1 MNDTPQ
7 GANRR
12 SFLKGGALLGATALT
27 AAAGGSKKALA
38 QFRQAF
44 GPIDRD
50 AVTDGD
56 VAMLKFLAAA
66 ELVEDDLW
74 QQYCELA
81 VNNRFYNFAL
91 QRIDPSLVRYV
102 CDDRDDERSHAA
114 FINSFLVAIGEDP
127 VDLDPFR
134 TLPSVDAQGAENRGR
149 LTNLTNLSVDTSWFL
164 RYRSADN
171 PDFGAQFP
179 QFVEITNQPTI
190 PTGFVSARRAQ
201 ELAHAAAFHF
211 AAIEQGGS
219 SLYCSLIPKASSLDV
234 LRVLASIGPTEVY
247 HFAAFHKSL
256 EGMFGLKTSSGI
268 EYPDLRQDRELSE
281 AIFPEPARFLRDG
294 LAHCSVIRPCETA
307 NAGAVAAATG
317 LVQSGLFEGQ
327 SQQFFDAVAAL
338 AVAADSAE
346 RQV

>member
-1 MNDTPQ
+1 MKETLF
-7 GANRR
+7 GAPRR
-12 SFLKGGALLGATALT
+12 AFLKGGVLSAASLV
-27 AAAGGSKKALA
+27 AAAGGSRSALA
-38 QFRQAF
+38 QFRSAF

-50 AVTDGD
+50 AVTEGD

-81 VNNRFYNFAL
+81 VDNPFYNFAL
-91 QRIDPSLVRYV
+91 RRIDPSLVRYI

-134 TLPSVDAQGAENRGR
+134 TLSSVDARGAEDRGR

-171 PDFGAQFP
+171 PDFGAQFS
-179 QFVEITNQPTI
+179 QFVEIKNQPTV
-190 PTGFVSARRAQ
+190 PTGFVSSRRAQ
-201 ELAHAAAFHF
+201 EAAHAAAFHF

-234 LRVLASIGPTEVY
+234 LRVLAAIGPTEVY

-268 EYPDLRQDRELSE
+268 EYPDLRRDRELSE
-281 AIFPEPARFLRDG
+281 AIFPEPTRFLAGG
-294 LAHCSVIRPCETA
+294 LALCSVIRPCDTA

-327 SQQFFDAVAAL
+327 SQKFFEAVTAL

-346 RQV
+346 RRI

>member
-1 MNDTPQ
+1 MNDTRQ

-12 SFLKGGALLGATALT
+12 SFFKGGALLGATALT
-27 AAAGGSKKALA
+27 AAAGGSQKALA
-38 QFRQAF
+38 QFRKAF

-56 VAMLKFLAAA
+56 IAMLKFLAAA

-91 QRIDPSLVRYV
+91 RRIDPSLVRYV

-134 TLPSVDAQGAENRGR
+134 TLPSVDAPGAENRGR
-149 LTNLTNLSVDTSWFL
+149 LTNLTNLTVDTSWFL
-164 RYRSADN
+164 RYRSPEN

-179 QFVEITNQPTI
+179 QFVEIRNQPTI
-190 PTGFVSARRAQ
+190 PTGFASARRAQ
-201 ELAHAAAFHF
+201 EIAHAAAFHF
-211 AAIEQGGS
+211 AAIEQGGG
-219 SLYCSLIPKASSLDV
+219 SLYCSLIPKASSLDT
-234 LRVLASIGPTEVY
+234 LRVLAAIGPTEIY

-256 EGMFGLKTSSGI
+256 EGMFGLRTSTGI
-268 EYPDLRQDRELSE
+268 EYPNLRRDRDLSE
-281 AIFPEPARFLRDG
+281 AIFPEPARFFGEGFAL
-294 LAHCSVIRPCETA
+294 CSVIRPCATA

-317 LVQSGLFEGQ
+317 LAQSGLFDGQ
-327 SQQFFDAVAAL
+327 SAAFFDAVTAL
-338 AVAADSAE
+338 ATAADAAE

>member
-1 MNDTPQ
+1 MQEAPQ
-7 GANRR
+7 QTDRR
-12 SFLKGGALLGATALT
+12 AFLKRGALSAAVLT
-27 AAAGGSKKALA
+27 AAAGGSQTALA

-44 GPIDRD
+44 GPIDQD
-50 AVTDGD
+50 AVTEGD
-56 VAMLKFLAAA
+56 IAMLKFLAAA

-81 VNNRFYNFAL
+81 VNNPFYNSAL
-91 QRIDPSLVRYV
+91 RRIDPSLVRYV

-134 TLPSVDAQGAENRGR
+134 TLPSVDAQGAEDRGR

-164 RYRSADN
+164 RYRSPEN

-179 QFVEITNQPTI
+179 QFVEITNQSTI

-201 ELAHAAAFHF
+201 EIAHAAAFHF

-219 SLYCSLIPKASSLDV
+219 SLYCSLIPKASSLEV
-234 LRVLASIGPTEVY
+234 LRVLAAIGPTEVY

-256 EGMFGLKTSSGI
+256 EGLFGLRTSSGI
-268 EYPDLRQDRELSE
+268 EYPDLRSNRDLSE
-281 AIFPEPARFLRDG
+281 AIFPEPARFLDSG
-294 LAHCSVIRPCETA
+294 LALCSVIRPCETA
-307 NAGAVAAATG
+307 QAGAVAAATG
-317 LVQSGLFEGQ
+317 LAQSGLFEGQ
-327 SQQFFDAVAAL
+327 SQPFFDAVTAL
-338 AVAADSAE
+338 AAAADAAE
-346 RQV
+346 RGA